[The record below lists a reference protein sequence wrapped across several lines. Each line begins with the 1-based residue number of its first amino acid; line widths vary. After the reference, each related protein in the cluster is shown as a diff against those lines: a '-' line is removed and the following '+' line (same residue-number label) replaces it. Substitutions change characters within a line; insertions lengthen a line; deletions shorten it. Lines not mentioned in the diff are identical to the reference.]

1 MITLQRRQ
9 LVGHDILLARH
20 GNHISAMRVDR
31 GAGRVIAFLD
41 DGSTDSAPNLIT
53 PGLRMPDTVRS
64 VLREDWKFLTGIS
77 AVGVGLAGLMC
88 AAVGR
93 AGGRERRSRAGPA
106 PDRVLGKLSR
116 PASGAPARASAGAI
130 LTGDTDRRY

>member
-1 MITLQRRQ
+1 VITLQRRQ

-20 GNHISAMRVDR
+20 GNHISAMRLDR

-77 AVGVGLAGLMC
+77 AVCVGLSC
-88 AAVGR
+88 
-93 AGGRERRSRAGPA
+93 
-106 PDRVLGKLSR
+106 
-116 PASGAPARASAGAI
+116 PASGAPARARAGEI
-130 LTGDTDRRY
+130 PTGDTDRRY

>member
-31 GAGRVIAFLD
+31 SAGRVVAFLD
-41 DGSTDSAPNLIT
+41 DGSTDSAPNVIA
-53 PGLRMPDTVRS
+53 PGLRMPDTLGS

-77 AVGVGLAGLMC
+77 ACSVGLAGLML
-88 AAVGR
+88 AASTALASMSGD
-93 AGGRERRSRAGPA
+93 PA
-106 PDRVLGKLSR
+106 IAQVL
-116 PASGAPARASAGAI
+116 AAYSG
-130 LTGDTDRRY
+130 T

>member
-20 GNHISAMRVDR
+20 GNHISAMRLDR
-31 GAGRVIAFLD
+31 STGRVVAFLD
-41 DGSTDSAPNLIT
+41 DGSTDSAPNLIA

-77 AVGVGLAGLMC
+77 AGSVVLAGLMFAAS
-88 AAVGR
+88 AAV
-93 AGGRERRSRAGPA
+93 AGMSGDPA
-106 PDRVLGKLSR
+106 LVQMLT
-116 PASGAPARASAGAI
+116 AYSGN
-130 LTGDTDRRY
+130 

>member
-1 MITLQRRQ
+1 VITLQRRQ

-31 GAGRVIAFLD
+31 GAGRVIALLD

-64 VLREDWKFLTGIS
+64 VLREDWKLLTGIG
-77 AVGVGLAGLMC
+77 ACGVGFAGLMC
-88 AAVGR
+88 AATAALAR
-93 AGGRERRSRAGPA
+93 MGGDPA
-106 PDRVLGKLSR
+106 LAQLLT
-116 PASGAPARASAGAI
+116 AYSGN
-130 LTGDTDRRY
+130 